1 MGTIGSF
8 SLTLAL
14 LVSLYSLIA
23 LVFGAR
29 TKKPEWTRSG
39 QNATF
44 VVAGLVSLAAAVLVY
59 ALIAGDFQIQY
70 VAEHSSRSLGLVY
83 RLSAFWAGQEGSLLL
98 WEWLLV
104 LFAAVVM
111 VQNRKKNKILMPY
124 VLATMMGISLFFLI
138 LLMFVTRPFRLLAF
152 LPSDGRGL
160 NPLLQNP
167 GMIFH
172 PPAVFLGYVGFTVPF
187 AFAMAALLTRKLG
200 DIWIRS
206 TRRWVLFSWLF
217 LSIGNLLGAQWAY
230 VELGWGGYWAWD
242 PVENASIIPWFTA
255 TAFLHSVMIQERRG
269 MLKVWNM
276 VLIILTFV
284 LIIFG
289 TFIVRSGIL
298 SSVHSF
304 AVSPL
309 LGALFLTFIGV
320 ILLFSFSLLA
330 SRWSLLKSENELDS
344 LLSREST
351 FLFNNL
357 ILLGAA
363 FAIFWG
369 TIFPLISEA
378 VRGVKI
384 TVGPPFFNRIMVPI
398 GLALLLLTGICPLIS
413 WRRASRKNLKK
424 NFLYPLII
432 TAVGA
437 MVILPR
443 TIQHLYAFISFTLA
457 IFVAS
462 TIIIEFLRGA
472 RARKEMTKEGY
483 LKSSLNLIT
492 RNKRRYGGYII
503 HIGIVCLFVGITGSS
518 AFKVERVETLE
529 KGESLIIQDYRLK
542 FENLSSYPTQD
553 KHVTTATLSVWRG
566 GKRIGILRPEKNFYA
581 NQEQS
586 VTEVA
591 IRSTLREDLYVIL
604 SQYNQDD
611 GSATFKVVISPLIM
625 WMWLGGFILVGG
637 TILAMWPDKKERG
650 RLAMHYTQERI
661 KSEV

>member
-8 SLTLAL
+8 SLILAL

-23 LVFGAR
+23 LTLGAR
-29 TKKPEWTRSG
+29 TKKREWTRSG
-39 QNATF
+39 QNAAF
-44 VVAGLVSLAAAVLVY
+44 AVAGLVSLAAAVLVY

-70 VAEHSSRSLGLVY
+70 VAEHSSRSLPLAY
-83 RLSAFWAGQEGSLLL
+83 RLSAFWGGQEGSLLL

-111 VQNRKKNKILMPY
+111 IQNRKRNRALMPY
-124 VLATMMGISLFFLI
+124 VLVIMMGISLFFLV
-138 LLMFVTRPFRLLAF
+138 LLTFISRPFQLLPF

-167 GMIFH
+167 GMWFH
-172 PPAVFLGYVGFTVPF
+172 PPATYLGYVGFSVPF
-187 AFAMAALLTRKLG
+187 AFAMAALLTRKLN

-206 TRRWVLFSWLF
+206 TRQWVLFSWLF

-242 PVENASIIPWFTA
+242 PVENASFMPWLTA

-269 MLKVWNM
+269 MLKIWNM

-298 SSVHSF
+298 TSVHSF

-320 ILLFSFSLLA
+320 ILLFSLSLLA
-330 SRWSLLKSENELDS
+330 SRWNLLKSENELDS

-357 ILLGAA
+357 ILVGAA

-384 TVGPPFFNRIMVPI
+384 TVGPPFYNQIMVPI
-398 GLALLLLTGICPLIS
+398 GLTLLLLTGICPLIS
-413 WRRASRKNLKK
+413 WRRASGKNLKK

-432 TAVGA
+432 TAVGG
-437 MVILPR
+437 MVILR
-443 TIQHLYAFISFTLA
+443 WTIQHPYALISFTLA
-457 IFVAS
+457 IFVVA
-462 TIIIEFLRGA
+462 TIIIDFSRGVK
-472 RARKEMTKEGY
+472 ARKGMTKEGY

-518 AFKVERVETLE
+518 AFKVERIETLE
-529 KGESLIIQDYRLK
+529 KGESLTIKDYQLK
-542 FENLSSYPTQD
+542 FESLSSYPTQD
-553 KHVTTATLSVWRG
+553 KHVTSATLSVSRG

-581 NQEQS
+581 SQEQP

-591 IRSTLREDLYVIL
+591 IRSTLKEDLYVIL

-637 TILAMWPDKKERG
+637 TILAMWPDKRERL
-650 RLAMHYTQERI
+650 RLAMHYMQERT
-661 KSEV
+661 KNEV